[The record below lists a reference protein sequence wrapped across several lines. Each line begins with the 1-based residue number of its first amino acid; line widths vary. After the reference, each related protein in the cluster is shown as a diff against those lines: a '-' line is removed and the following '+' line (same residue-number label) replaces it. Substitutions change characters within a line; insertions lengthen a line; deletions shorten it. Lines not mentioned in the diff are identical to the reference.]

1 MAKKKL
7 YKTADEIIAGYSLT
21 SSKVHRKVY
30 LVGRPLKTGNV
41 SLVRYHSSGSGKFRV
56 RERETTGV
64 ILCIEKDQSV
74 KLENQ
79 EKLRLQ
85 QVVCD
90 TLNADLEREEADF
103 KPLPKT
109 KVLLSDYAKE
119 LAERSLKETGNRHST
134 YSSMNSL
141 AQHSELFRP
150 HSQLGDIDKKWCLL
164 FIDYLK
170 HKALNLNFQRAKDPN
185 KRKEVLIG
193 QNSQN
198 RLIATLNNA
207 LNTAVR
213 ESLIAHNPM
222 NELNSKEKVPAKKGT
237 REFLSHKEI
246 NMLIN
251 TPFTHGKY
259 DIKPSFLFSCY
270 TGLRWSD
277 LKTIT
282 RSDIH
287 TDANGQYIDII
298 MVKTKQHLKVYVPQV
313 ALNLLPHAV
322 DNNTPLFCLPKNDY
336 ANERLALWIK
346 DAGIEKKITYHCARH
361 SNATVLLS
369 SGIPIAVVAKQLGH
383 LKIQTTEIYAKIMDE
398 AQVGAANKMDELFK
412 WT

>member
-7 YKTADEIIAGYSLT
+7 YQTAEEIIAGYCLT
-21 SSKVHRKVY
+21 TGKVHRKVY
-30 LVGRPLKTGNV
+30 LIGRPLKTGNV
-41 SLVRYHSSGSGKFRV
+41 SLVRYHSNGSGKFRV

-64 ILCIEKDQSV
+64 ILCKETDYSI
-74 KLENQ
+74 KLENE

-90 TLNADLEREEADF
+90 TINADLEREEADF
-103 KPLPKT
+103 KPLPKM
-109 KVLLSDYAKE
+109 KVSLSEYARE
-119 LAERSLKETGNRHST
+119 LGERSLKKTGNRHST

-141 AQHSELFRP
+141 AQHVELFRP

-170 HKALNLNFQRAKDPN
+170 RKALNLNYQRSKDPN
-185 KRKEVLIG
+185 KRKEVVIG

-213 ESLIAHNPM
+213 ESLITHNPV
-222 NELNSKEKVPAKKGT
+222 NDLDSKEKVPAKKGT
-237 REFLSHKEI
+237 REFLSQKEI

-251 TPFTHGKY
+251 TPFTHGRY

-277 LKTIT
+277 LKAIT
-282 RSDIH
+282 KNDIH
-287 TDANGQYIDII
+287 SDENGRYIDII
-298 MVKTKQHLKVYVPQV
+298 MIKTKQHLKVYVPQV
-313 ALNLLPHAV
+313 ALNLLPHTV
-322 DNNTPLFCLPKNDY
+322 GNVPLFRLPKNDY
-336 ANERLALWIK
+336 ANGQLALWIK
-346 DAGIEKKITYHCARH
+346 DAGIEKKITYH
-361 SNATVLLS
+361 VS
-369 SGIPIAVVAKQLGH
+369 SH
-383 LKIQTTEIYAKIMDE
+383 NKIFY
-398 AQVGAANKMDELFK
+398 
-412 WT
+412 